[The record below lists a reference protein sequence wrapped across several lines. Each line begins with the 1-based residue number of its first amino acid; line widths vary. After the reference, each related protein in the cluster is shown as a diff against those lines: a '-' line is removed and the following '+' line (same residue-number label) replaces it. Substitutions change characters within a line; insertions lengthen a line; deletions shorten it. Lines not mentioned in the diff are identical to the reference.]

1 MSSEKAL
8 PQLGRTTL
16 IGKVSK
22 VRKIPRE
29 GKAPLYETTLMEAA
43 KSEFDFPKQ
52 YPVMSDYVIGEE
64 EQIIEVQCDIQSRR
78 TNGYLN
84 ISLWP
89 VQ

>member
-1 MSSEKAL
+1 MGEII
-8 PQLGRTTL
+8 PQIGITKI

-22 VRKIPRE
+22 VRKIPRD
-29 GKAPLYETTLMEAA
+29 GKPPLYETTVMQAA

-52 YPVMSDYVIGEE
+52 YPVMSDYMIGEE
-64 EQIIEVQCDIQSRR
+64 EQIIEVDCDIQSRR